1 MNKIVAVNFSCSPK
15 SMQSRG
21 IKLLNKFIPFYKVVN
36 LGDFNIPILD
46 TNMADGNVPDSVIRF
61 DKALIDA
68 DAYVFFI
75 SEMMGGYS
83 GTFKNAMDWLV
94 VKTNYDKDLN
104 IPYSISHKPLYSVTF
119 SPSYKNCGRHAEYI
133 KTLLKMFQVIYHSH
147 IVFNRGWEKC
157 IPDNYEWVKKGAEII
172 NNELSKPYEKKNKIT
187 ESTDVRTI
195 CKWIHLYNDWDKKW
209 QDIE

>member
-1 MNKIVAVNFSCSPK
+1 
-15 SMQSRG
+15 
-21 IKLLNKFIPFYKVVN
+21 
-36 LGDFNIPILD
+36 
-46 TNMADGNVPDSVIRF
+46 
-61 DKALIDA
+61 
-68 DAYVFFI
+68 
-75 SEMMGGYS
+75 
-83 GTFKNAMDWLV
+83 
-94 VKTNYDKDLN
+94 
-104 IPYSISHKPLYSVTF
+104 
-119 SPSYKNCGRHAEYI
+119 
-133 KTLLKMFQVIYHSH
+133 MFQVIYHSH